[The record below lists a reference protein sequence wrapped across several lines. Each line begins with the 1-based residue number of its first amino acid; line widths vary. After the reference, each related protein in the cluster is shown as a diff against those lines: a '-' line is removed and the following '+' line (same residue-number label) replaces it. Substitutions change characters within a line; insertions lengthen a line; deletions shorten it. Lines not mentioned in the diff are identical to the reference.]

1 VAGERQRQT
10 FLYQVISLHSD
21 LGLPFAGTCHCLH
34 KCHILSGRC
43 SGYKIFLL
51 PWSCLKAGLLYFL
64 CLPLSLSP
72 SLPSPLSPLSPLP
85 SLSSPLSPLPF
96 PSLSSPLSLLSPLSP
111 LPSLSSPL
119 SPVSCPL
126 SPVPSLYIS
135 EDSLEALGAPGS
147 LKRGRGII

>member
-85 SLSSPLSPLPF
+85 SLLSPLSPLSPLPSLLSPSPLSPL

-111 LPSLSSPL
+111 LP
-119 SPVSCPL
+119 CPL
-126 SPVPSLYIS
+126 SPVPCPLSPLS
-135 EDSLEALGAPGS
+135 TLVKTL
-147 LKRGRGII
+147 